1 MIFLNVPRS
10 NPRFYNDHNE
20 HFSNYNRKN
29 HRYLLGE
36 EAIIGCLILSEVPI
50 KLYTDSNVR
59 RISNILSKKTK
70 KNTNN
75 YFKNSKNK
83 LIARWKWY
91 IKYYFVKLSIK
102 L

>member
-10 NPRFYNDHNE
+10 NPKFYNDHNE

-36 EAIIGCLILSEVPI
+36 EAIIDCLILSEVPI
-50 KLYTDSNVR
+50 KLYTGQTYGEFQ
-59 RISNILSKKTK
+59 IYYQKKKTK

-75 YFKNSKNK
+75 YFKK
-83 LIARWKWY
+83 
-91 IKYYFVKLSIK
+91 F
-102 L
+102 